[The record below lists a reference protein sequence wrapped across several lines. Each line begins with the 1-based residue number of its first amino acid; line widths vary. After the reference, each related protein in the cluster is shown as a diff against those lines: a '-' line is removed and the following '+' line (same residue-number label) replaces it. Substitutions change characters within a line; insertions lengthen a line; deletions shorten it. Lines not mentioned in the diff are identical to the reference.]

1 MARTT
6 RNKAAGSQPLC
17 HQGRLPVAADPVA
30 ADPAP
35 ATPAPAI
42 SALPSASGVRSAL
55 RVVVAHSKS
64 LQHVL
69 QAATWVARLYST
81 AAAGV
86 APGQPLC
93 QRRDVAECLWH

>member
-1 MARTT
+1 MARPT
-6 RNKAAGSQPLC
+6 RTKPAGSQPLC
-17 HQGRLPVAADPVA
+17 HQGRPPVA